1 MRLLLILSLLTT
13 VPMSADARQATSANK
28 AGVQVTQLECRDL
41 PGGGALAPGEKLVA
55 GRACRPV
62 GTPLQVS
69 VSPQPIP
76 PPAAVAAAPA
86 VRVTVA
92 APALPTE
99 SGMYLATTNNF
110 TKILGQIVDFRRTG
124 SLLVSDLTAG
134 IKTNKTNVQL
144 LGAHAQTVTSSRP
157 EFYFI
162 PAKQEADAGVN
173 AGDFILIHLEQKPE
187 RRQFEIAAR
196 GAWRASS
203 GISITH
209 QIQLT
214 RSEVTAGVYKILP
227 ADGLAEGEYGL
238 YLSRGEGMA
247 PYIFDFSVQNE
258 PRGNR
263 SCCVQP

>member
-1 MRLLLILSLLTT
+1 
-13 VPMSADARQATSANK
+13 MSADARQATSTNK
-28 AGVQVTQLECRDL
+28 PGVQVTQLECRDL
-41 PGGGALAPGEKLVA
+41 PRGGTLAPGEKLVA

-69 VSPQPIP
+69 VSPRPGEA
-76 PPAAVAAAPA
+76 PASVTAAPA
-86 VRVTVA
+86 VRIPA
-92 APALPTE
+92 ASPALPSE
-99 SGMYLATTNNF
+99 SGMYLATTNSF
-110 TKILGQIVDFRRTG
+110 TKILGQIVDFSRTG
-124 SLLVSDLTAG
+124 SLLVSGLTVG
-134 IKTNKTNVQL
+134 IKTSKTNVQL
-144 LGAHAQTVTSSRP
+144 LGPHAQTVTSSRL

-173 AGDFILIHLEQKPE
+173 AGDFILIRLEQKPE

-196 GAWRASS
+196 GVLRASA

-227 ADGLAEGEYGL
+227 ADGLADGEYGL

-263 SCCVQP
+263 GCCVQP